1 LIQQYKL
8 EGGCLRLADFQEMVH
23 KETDFQIALTELG
36 ILEESELE
44 NSNFGKMNADFDE
57 GYKTKG
63 KIRLK

>member
-1 LIQQYKL
+1 
-8 EGGCLRLADFQEMVH
+8 MVH